1 MGNILTTRTKNNART
16 HHAVII
22 GGVCLFMSQKV
33 LATALFDHII
43 QPYVSTAFTYD
54 SNVLRLPNNFTPDL
68 NNTKTIPV
76 LDANGDINFVLDSAN
91 NKTKRSSFIKQVKAG
106 VAAKWQISQQQLI
119 ADVSVNQNWYSTYN
133 ELNYTGYNILGQWDW
148 QLGKKLKGEITYN
161 HSKMLNSFEQIN
173 RLISNLE
180 KAENYIANGSYE
192 FLPNWYLRSG
202 FTRARTYYPA
212 VERQQSN
219 LREVSKEFGLRYL
232 NPLENMMEFR
242 VTMTDGRYTNRNEF
256 DPLDNTYTRVNYDLG
271 GMWNYSVKT
280 RIRAEIGY
288 VSQEFTHV
296 KNRNFSA
303 PVARSDILWQATS
316 KSSLFLEVWREVH
329 TVDTLNASFAL
340 AQGAKLTPIWKWSE
354 TPRIDVELPIS
365 YEKQTSLGFNGDPT
379 IVAQQ
384 GIQRIARLNLNYAP
398 RPNVEM
404 TAFAAYE
411 NRSTN
416 DPMHTY
422 QDQSLGF
429 TMKVSF

>member
-1 MGNILTTRTKNNART
+1 MGHILTTRTKNNART

-33 LATALFDHII
+33 LATALFNHII
-43 QPYVSTAFTYD
+43 EPYVSTALTYD

-68 NNTKTIPV
+68 NN
-76 LDANGDINFVLDSAN
+76 
-91 NKTKRSSFIKQVKAG
+91 NKSSKSSFIKQVKAG
-106 VAAKWQISQQQLI
+106 AAAKWQISQQQLI

-192 FLPNWYLRSG
+192 FLPDWYLRSG
-202 FTRARTYYPA
+202 FTRTRTYYPA

-232 NPLENMMEFR
+232 NSLENMMEFR
-242 VTMTDGRYTNRNEF
+242 MTMTDGRYTNRNEF
-256 DPLDNTYTRVNYDLG
+256 DSLDNTYTRVNYDLG

-288 VSQEFTHV
+288 VSQKFTHV
-296 KNRNFSA
+296 TSRNFSA
-303 PVARSDILWQATS
+303 PVARSDILWQATA

-329 TVDTLNASFAL
+329 TIDTLNASFAL

-384 GIQRIARLNLNYAP
+384 GIQRIARLNLNYVP
-398 RPNVEM
+398 RPNIEM
-404 TAFAAYE
+404 SAFAAYE

-416 DPMHTY
+416 DPTHTY
-422 QDQSLGF
+422 QDQSVGF